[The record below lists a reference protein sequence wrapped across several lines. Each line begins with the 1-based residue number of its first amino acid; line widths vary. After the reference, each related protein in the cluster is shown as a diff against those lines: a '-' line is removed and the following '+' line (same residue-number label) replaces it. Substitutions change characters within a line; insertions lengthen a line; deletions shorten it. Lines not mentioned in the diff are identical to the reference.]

1 MMIQK
6 IAISFVVLMLVTSGI
21 GSVAAADNS
30 GASSISDENNETLNI
45 SMEISEETV
54 KISDYT
60 HSGVRGS
67 CDFRWYGDV
76 VWSEKSEYRSDEDFI
91 DYAQFANYEE
101 TSSYTVYFYL
111 YDPNGNLIDSSSK
124 RDTLEQGY
132 YTTWTALYYAP
143 GGGWNSGNYKF
154 CAKVVPDKCSELSKK
169 CCYNKVKGSKPTFGD
184 QYTYPFA
191 PDETERFNIYCDV
204 YSSTTISSVKALW
217 STDNSNWHTIDMK
230 VYSGDTYITKE
241 RVPAQPAGTT
251 VYYKITATNAGGTA
265 TSKTVKFVVE
275 ALDPLP
281 KIDGTPSYPSSICL
295 GKIAEITL
303 YGKNYGGEA
312 SEAYLSVSFP
322 DNPSYVEITSSDASN
337 RKVYRKGDYPLF
349 GGYGSY
355 KLTAKYPL
363 AEVWEVPWKYLVRHY
378 QTVEVKPEKAGT
390 FTFNV
395 KMTAKQKN
403 DGWFADPGV
412 HSSYPIDQQ
421 DEHVYQYKIQV
432 KQKPSAPTLS
442 APSEPCAD
450 KSYEISWRSVSGAT
464 EYKLYENGALKY
476 KGSDTYYWISGH
488 SSGSYTYY
496 VQACNSC
503 GCSPNSN
510 SKTVSIKPKPAA
522 KFSGSPTSGCEPL
535 TVKFDGSSST
545 GEITSYSWDFGDGSP
560 AGSGKT
566 VSHTYS
572 KCGDYTVKLA
582 VTGSCGSDTETK
594 TNYIHVT
601 PPKKPILC
609 TTPDPPD
616 HNFGNV
622 PEGETRNWDFKI
634 QNCGE
639 DTLTWSVSDDQPWI
653 TVSPTR
659 GTTTTETD
667 TVTVS
672 IDTTGLKCGVT
683 HTGTLTVTSNGGTKT
698 GEISVYVPEEEK
710 LSVSITTDKTSYK
723 PGDTMTVTIGVKN
736 PTASSVDTYFVWYF
750 YWMQIMATPYTLPPN
765 FDQSYEFSIPVEK
778 WVPFEFDGVWYVAL
792 LETTPPYKTICED
805 TAEWK
810 YELPKTT
817 VGEGETTPA
826 ALEEI
831 AKEIKKTVE
840 RAELPGEKV

>member
-111 YDPNGNLIDSSSK
+111 YDPNGNLIDSSSD
-124 RDTLEQGY
+124 RSTLEQGY
-132 YTTWTALYYAP
+132 YTTWSVQYYAP

-169 CCYNKVKGSKPTFGD
+169 CCYNKVNGGADPS
-184 QYTYPFA
+184 
-191 PDETERFNIYCDV
+191 PDIV
-204 YSSTTISSVKALW
+204 
-217 STDNSNWHTIDMK
+217 
-230 VYSGDTYITKE
+230 
-241 RVPAQPAGTT
+241 
-251 VYYKITATNAGGTA
+251 
-265 TSKTVKFVVE
+265 
-275 ALDPLP
+275 
-281 KIDGTPSYPSSICL
+281 GTPSYPSSICL
-295 GKIAEITL
+295 GETAEITVK
-303 YGKNYGGEA
+303 GKNNGGEA

-322 DNPSYVEITSSDASN
+322 DNPKYVSKSSDAAHCD
-337 RKVYRKGDYPLF
+337 RYLKGNLIY
-349 GGYGSY
+349 GGYGTWT
-355 KLTAKYPL
+355 KQRP
-363 AEVWEVPWKYLVRHY
+363 AEYLLVEAWEVPWKSGVQHYLKAK
-378 QTVEVKPEKAGT
+378 VEPVKAGT

-395 KMTAKQKN
+395 KMTAAKKN

-412 HSSYPIDQQ
+412 LSSYPTDQQ

-510 SKTVSIKPKPAA
+510 SKTVKIKPKPTA

-698 GEISVYVPEEEK
+698 GEISVYVPKEEK

-817 VGEGETTPA
+817 VGKGETTPA

-831 AKEIKKTVE
+831 GKEIKKTVE